1 MPKHKTSQ
9 RHKARHIATLFDKEF
24 KIDCDGKLFCTYCGV
39 IVNCTKK
46 YYVEN
51 HRKTKKHQN
60 LMKSKTKQLIIDQN
74 NLCTKKVL
82 FIPLS

>member
-51 HRKTKKHQN
+51 HRKTKKT
-60 LMKSKTKQLIIDQN
+60 SKFDEINDDNRGIFAFNSFYLI
-74 NLCTKKVL
+74 
-82 FIPLS
+82 FIQI